1 MIPYTTLE
9 RLREA
14 NACEKR
20 YNHLVSQLGEGFGDD
35 IPITLAKICEING
48 VDDALW
54 IPEYIIKG
62 NDIDM
67 RYRLFAVAC
76 CQDILHLMY
85 DQRSRDAVRVVH
97 LYAHGEATQDE
108 LDTARAAAREAA
120 WDTTRDAAWAAE
132 SAAVRV
138 AEWDAVSAAVRVA
151 DWVAVR
157 DSAMDVARDADW
169 DDVWHRQAAHFIR
182 IFSEEKV
189 I

>member
-157 DSAMDVARDADW
+157 NAEWDTEWDTEWDAT
-169 DDVWHRQAAHFIR
+169 REKQASHFIR
-182 IFSEEKV
+182 IFSEETV